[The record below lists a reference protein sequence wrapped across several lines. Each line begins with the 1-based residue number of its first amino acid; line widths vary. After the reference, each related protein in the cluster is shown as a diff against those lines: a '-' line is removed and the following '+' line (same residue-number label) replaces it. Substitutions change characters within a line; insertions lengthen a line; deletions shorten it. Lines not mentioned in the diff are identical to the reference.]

1 MELERLI
8 KPGSAQSVRL
18 GPTVLSYVELD
29 RMSARVAA
37 LLLARG
43 VRPGERVAVM
53 LARVVELPGVYY
65 GVLRAG
71 AVVVPV
77 EVTATS
83 DQVATRLAA
92 TAARVVFAW
101 HECLDAA
108 EAGARR
114 AGADYVVVHPASFH
128 VLLDDV
134 ALGHDH
140 VEREPGD
147 LAVLLHSSNGGD
159 VVGLTYADLDGR
171 VMPLSTEEEM
181 DAQGH

>member
-1 MELERLI
+1 MRLERLI
-8 KPGSAQSVRL
+8 KPGPTQSVRL

-43 VRPGERVAVM
+43 VLPGERVAVM
-53 LARVVELPGVYY
+53 LARVMELPGVYY

-77 EVTATS
+77 EVSAS
-83 DQVATRLAA
+83 ADEVATRL
-92 TAARVVFAW
+92 TETGARVVFAW
-101 HECLDAA
+101 HESLDAA

-128 VLLDDV
+128 VLLEDV
-134 ALGHDH
+134 ALGRDL
-140 VEREPGD
+140 VERGPDD
-147 LAVLLHSSNGGD
+147 LAVLLHSTNGGG
-159 VVGLTYADLDGR
+159 VVELTYADLAGR
-171 VMPLSTEEEM
+171 VMPLTTEEEM